1 MRADNRRLVLHLVTV
16 SWALAT
22 PVRLRHHIMS
32 DGSLVHEITPAETY
46 QIDSDE
52 YDSEAGIDDLGD
64 EEYDRLVE
72 EGGHRCTGSTCSNPL
87 SPALGLGGSRMWS
100 RNGDRRDPEI
110 ELTPA

>member
-1 MRADNRRLVLHLVTV
+1 VTISRKIAAPIRR
-16 SWALAT
+16 
-22 PVRLRHHIMS
+22 RHHTMS

-72 EGGHRCTGSTCSNPL
+72 EGGYRWAFVICAARARAQHP
-87 SPALGLGGSRMWS
+87 
-100 RNGDRRDPEI
+100 
-110 ELTPA
+110 

>member
-1 MRADNRRLVLHLVTV
+1 
-16 SWALAT
+16 
-22 PVRLRHHIMS
+22 MS

-72 EGGHRCTGSTCSNPL
+72 EGGHPYTCSTCSNHHSQLL
-87 SPALGLGGSRMWS
+87 SSA
-100 RNGDRRDPEI
+100 RRE
-110 ELTPA
+110 